1 MKKTSTPRA
10 LFELLSSMRFAISLL
25 TILAIASI
33 IGTVLKQHDSY
44 NAYLNQFGPF
54 WFPIFERLGL
64 YGVYNAGWFLLILAF
79 LVGSTS
85 ICILRHTRPML
96 REMRGFK
103 EHARESS
110 LRLFHHHA
118 ELAGADFDASHVAV
132 RTHLASQGF
141 ALRENPREDGVLVVG
156 KRGAWS
162 RMGYFLAHGG
172 LVIICLGGLLDG
184 DLPLKAQLAFGGK
197 QVTPGDR
204 LDDDIPAASRLA
216 ASNWSYRGNVFIPE
230 GKSADQAVLSVGD
243 GILLQELPFIVSLKQ
258 FHIEHYSTG
267 QPKRFASDIILT
279 DKASGKSIEKTIEV
293 NKPFEYAGISL
304 YQASFEDGGSRLD
317 LRAFPLG
324 GGPPLTLTGVVG
336 EHGTLKAPGADYTVE
351 YTDFRPFNIENMAD
365 APSQAKGMA
374 VFTQHLGS
382 GAKPEA
388 RKDFRNVGA
397 SFQYKLRDSAGQA
410 REFLNYMLPLEQDG
424 RWFQMLGLRESAAEP
439 FRFMHLPLDEDG
451 KLDTWFAIRARLIDP
466 AQRAE
471 LAHRFALAARGKA
484 AAEGDHRL
492 EETTART
499 IAIFARSGF
508 QSLGQFIE
516 KSIPAAERERAA
528 DIFLQV
534 LEGVA
539 WQAWQM
545 ERETH
550 GQPALMNSAARA
562 QYIRD
567 AVNAVSDSFQYPAP
581 FVLQLTGFHQVQAT
595 VLQATRS
602 PGKKWVYLGSL
613 LLVAGVFAM
622 LYVRERRLFALVK
635 RDGSVLLALSSN
647 RASLDVGREF
657 EHHRSA
663 LAQRLAPVDQES
675 Q

>member
-10 LFELLSSMRFAISLL
+10 LFELLTSMRFAISLL

-33 IGTVLKQHDSY
+33 VGTVLKQHDSY

-54 WFPIFERLGL
+54 WFPVFERLGL

-85 ICILRHTRPML
+85 ACILRHTRPML
-96 REMRGFK
+96 REMRAFR
-103 EHARESS
+103 EHARETS

-118 ELAGADFDASHVAV
+118 ELSSTNFEPTRDAV
-132 RTHLASQGF
+132 RNHLANQGF
-141 ALRENPREDGVLVVG
+141 ALRENEREDGVLVVG
-156 KRGAWS
+156 KRGSWS
-162 RMGYFLAHGG
+162 RLGYFFAHGG
-172 LVIICLGGLLDG
+172 LVVICLGGLLDG

-197 QVTPGDR
+197 HTTPGEQM
-204 LDDDIPAASRLA
+204 DDDIPAASRLA
-216 ASNWSYRGNVFIPE
+216 ADNWSYRGNVFIPE
-230 GKSADQAVLSVGD
+230 GKSADQAVLTVGD
-243 GILLQELPFIVSLKQ
+243 GILLQELPFVVSLKK

-279 DKASGKSIEKTIEV
+279 DKASGKSVEKTIEV

-317 LRAFPLG
+317 LRALPLG
-324 GGPPLTLTGVVG
+324 GGPAFAMTGIVG
-336 EHGTLKAPGADYTVE
+336 ERGELKAPGANYTVE
-351 YTDFRPFNIENMAD
+351 YTGFRPFNVENMANP
-365 APSQAKGMA
+365 PSPAKGMA

-382 GAKPEA
+382 GAKPEGH
-388 RKDFRNVGA
+388 RDFHNVGP

-410 REFLNYMLPLEQDG
+410 REFLNYMQPLEQDG
-424 RWFQMLGLRESAAEP
+424 RWFQLLGLRESPSEP
-439 FRFMHLPLDEDG
+439 FRFMRLPLDEDG
-451 KLDTWFAIRARLIDP
+451 KLDTWFAVRARMVDP
-466 AQRAE
+466 AQRTE
-471 LAHRFALAARGKA
+471 LARRFAIAARGQA

-499 IAIFARSGF
+499 IDIFARSGF

-539 WQAWQM
+539 WQAWAM
-545 ERETH
+545 EREARK
-550 GQPALMNSAARA
+550 QPPLENSAERA

-567 AVNAVSDSFQYPAP
+567 TVNAVSDSFQYPAP
-581 FVLQLTGFHQVQAT
+581 VVLQLTGFQQVQAT

-622 LYVRERRLFALVK
+622 LYIRERRFFALIK
-635 RDGSVLLALSSN
+635 RDGTVLLALASN
-647 RASLDVGREF
+647 RASLDVTKEF
-657 EHHRSA
+657 EHHRNA
-663 LAQRLAPVDQES
+663 LAQRLAPADQE
-675 Q
+675 QQ